1 MATKQTK
8 AKQFRNEQLECVSFF
23 DQDKLDEN
31 ELKSFTDALQ
41 KGISNIPQARKAYR
55 IAELEEYKWRQD
67 NQLNDESRKQRDD
80 MYSHFKK
87 IGGELPAVE
96 RYYYPIQK
104 EESQYAFYLY
114 QFPSDSLFAFG
125 ENRDDLY
132 ICLQNQFQNHHRK
145 HSFLYHSFSDFLS
158 YPKFQIERCLVL
170 YFI

>member
-1 MATKQTK
+1 MNQIKEIQKLFPGKEMIITIDTDICGINNLQQEMNEKMKGKRNQCIVLIDTKQ
-8 AKQFRNEQLECVSFF
+8 QIFGGIIYNEIKVTNEWIE
-23 DQDKLDEN
+23 DEN
-31 ELKSFTDALQ
+31 ALLFSFNNNPL
-41 KGISNIPQARKAYR
+41 S
-55 IAELEEYKWRQD
+55 EYQ
-67 NQLNDESRKQRDD
+67 
-80 MYSHFKK
+80 FKT
-87 IGGELPAVE
+87 
-96 RYYYPIQK
+96 YPIQK